1 MSRSTSKTLTSIATK
16 LSRKTWEKS
25 TPAYKINITRRPKFS
40 RNNLTEGVLRNP
52 NVSFNFIYMQL
63 PTQMLH
69 RYIANEIR
77 RPYRDNSHLNRDLVS
92 QRCIKLRKILGIS
105 LFSHDTN
112 INNRKIRLL
121 MIISFKDVQHL

>member
-1 MSRSTSKTLTSIATK
+1 M
-16 LSRKTWEKS
+16 
-25 TPAYKINITRRPKFS
+25 
-40 RNNLTEGVLRNP
+40 NP
-52 NVSFNFIYMQL
+52 NVSFNFIHMQL

-112 INNRKIRLL
+112 INNRKIRLV
-121 MIISFKDVQHL
+121 MIIFFKDVQHL